1 MEVLTISIT
10 VVLLATIIARVV
22 LNHRDYRAK
31 ERQGRSK
38 PVGETIEE
46 KEKDP
51 TIDEYHTHTQNM
63 ERKTMTTKQ
72 NKTKFRKESMHAS
85 QPVQSMSVKGM
96 GRVRWS

>member
-1 MEVLTISIT
+1 MKTRLITIKSQPIVLGLFWCRTALHVAVDDI
-10 VVLLATIIARVV
+10 
-22 LNHRDYRAK
+22 LN
-31 ERQGRSK
+31 
-38 PVGETIEE
+38 
-46 KEKDP
+46 
-51 TIDEYHTHTQNM
+51 YHTHTQNM